1 MNKFNVVFTIF
12 LNNMKLLIESPF
24 ILNMDMDV
32 DVDICN
38 VTGEQPRRC
47 IKKKAKRNVSH
58 AGCQPLYC
66 NWRQFMND
74 RCKNKKPEWADRKR
88 TKYDRMKVV

>member
-1 MNKFNVVFTIF
+1 MYIGWKRMNKFNVVFTIF

-38 VTGEQPRRC
+38 VTDE
-47 IKKKAKRNVSH
+47 
-58 AGCQPLYC
+58 
-66 NWRQFMND
+66 
-74 RCKNKKPEWADRKR
+74 
-88 TKYDRMKVV
+88 